1 MTPNDYQLAAMATA
15 PEHIFDHVDDAL
27 DNAALGLCGEAG
39 EFADVLKKHFY
50 QGHPHNPEHLAK
62 ELGDILWYVAM
73 GATALGYDFEEIMIM
88 NIEKLKARYPEGHFD
103 TECSQH
109 REEGDI

>member
-1 MTPNDYQLAAMATA
+1 MTPNEYQLAAMATA
-15 PEHIFDHVDDAL
+15 PEHIFDHADDAL

-50 QGHPHNPEHLAK
+50 QGHPNEPKHLAK

-88 NIEKLKARYPEGHFD
+88 NIEKLKARYPEGYFD
-103 TECSQH
+103 SERSQH